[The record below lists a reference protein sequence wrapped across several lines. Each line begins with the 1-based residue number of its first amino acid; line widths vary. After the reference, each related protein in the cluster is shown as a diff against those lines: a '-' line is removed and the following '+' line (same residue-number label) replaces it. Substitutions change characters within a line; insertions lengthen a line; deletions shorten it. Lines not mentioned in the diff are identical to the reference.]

1 MKTSEKKPQLAIV
14 VGTRPEVIRFAPIIK
29 ALEKYTDVSIDILHT
44 GQHYSQDMSQI
55 FFDELH
61 VKPPSINLG
70 VGSLEPAHQV
80 ANIIVGCA
88 DYFISTK
95 PEMVC
100 IWGDTNSSLGAALA
114 ANKLKIRVCH
124 IEAGCRS
131 FDYRMSEEYNRILI
145 DHLADILFPLAAND
159 ARNLTREKVPGRIV
173 QAGDPLLDV
182 FIENTKQLPKNR
194 LRKKLGLLH
203 TKYCLLTLH
212 RAENTD
218 DKEILSTILK
228 KVGALKSHVVLF
240 PMHPRTKKMLTEF
253 GLLPLIDNDRFKIVQ
268 PLSYLELLEVLLAA
282 DFVITDSGGLQKEA
296 FFASKPCLTLRKST
310 EWTDTVKLGVN
321 LLTDPQSLTQT
332 TQVISVNKLNLMK
345 NRFARLKA
353 TPYGK
358 GNAAQA
364 IAKVIHQ
371 ACFRTNTQSD

>member
-145 DHLADILFPLAAND
+145 DRLADILFPLAAND

-240 PMHPRTKKMLTEF
+240 PMHPRTK
-253 GLLPLIDNDRFKIVQ
+253 Q